1 MNDALELEQAGAFA
15 IVLEKIP
22 MQLAQ
27 KITSSLIVPTI
38 GIGAGPYCDGQILV
52 YSDMVGLTIDFSPR
66 FVRRY
71 DNLQERI
78 SHSVDSYIQDIRN
91 CNFPSIDESY

>member
-1 MNDALELEQAGAFA
+1 M
-15 IVLEKIP
+15 
-22 MQLAQ
+22 
-27 KITSSLIVPTI
+27 VPTI
-38 GIGAGPYCDGQILV
+38 GIGAGPHCDGQILV

-91 CNFPSIDESY
+91 CNFPQLMKVIKIECLDLFNIVTQY

>member
-1 MNDALELEQAGAFA
+1 
-15 IVLEKIP
+15 
-22 MQLAQ
+22 
-27 KITSSLIVPTI
+27 
-38 GIGAGPYCDGQILV
+38 
-52 YSDMVGLTIDFSPR
+52 MVGLTIDFSPR

-91 CNFPSIDESY
+91 CNFPSVDESY

>member
-1 MNDALELEQAGAFA
+1 
-15 IVLEKIP
+15 

-27 KITSSLIVPTI
+27 KITSSLMIPTI

-91 CNFPSIDESY
+91 CNFPSVDESY